1 MVDKAI
7 AGVLLCFRFPVH
19 RLSHPLFLAFVA
31 LFFVIWFVP
40 DKLE

>member
-1 MVDKAI
+1 MADKDM
-7 AGVLLCFRFPVH
+7 AGVLLSARFPVH